1 MAQIQV
7 ELAQCQLGQI
17 GSPRYDKGSGEFTIG
32 PEIKTGLGPWNS
44 SFAYYHDTAEHALNS
59 CASDMELNTRCSF
72 ALPLLFKELVR
83 RYCSDD
89 NGPFSL
95 TNRDFG
101 FHNILVDDK
110 FSIIGVIDFDGI
122 TAAPKE
128 VVGQFPALC
137 ALGSPALGVP
147 PGNEFVKAREEQEKP
162 SIESSATSLRTL
174 AIGSERQIF
183 ADMMSIPNSLVRGLN
198 ALISHQ
204 NFVNDQWMDS
214 FLYPLRKRIIEG
226 FD

>member
-7 ELAQCQLGQI
+7 ELAQCQFGQI
-17 GSPRYDKGSGEFTIG
+17 GSLRYDKGSGEFTIG
-32 PEIKTGLGPWNS
+32 PKSETGLGPWKS
-44 SFAYYHDTAEHALNS
+44 SFAYYHDAAEHALNS

-83 RYCSDD
+83 RYCFDD
-89 NGPFSL
+89 TGPFSL

-101 FHNILVDDK
+101 FHNILVDDN

-122 TAAPKE
+122 VAAPKE

-137 ALGSPALGVP
+137 ALDRLLQ
-147 PGNEFVKAREEQEKP
+147 EFVKAREEQEKP
-162 SIESSATSLRTL
+162 SIESYATSLRTL

-183 ADMMSIPNSLVRGLN
+183 ADIMSIPKSLVRGLN

-214 FLYPLRKRIIEG
+214 FLYLLRKRIIEG
-226 FD
+226 FN

>member
-7 ELAQCQLGQI
+7 ELAQYQLGQI

-32 PEIKTGLGPWNS
+32 PEIKTRLGPWNS

-89 NGPFSL
+89 TGPFSL

-122 TAAPKE
+122 MAAPNE

-137 ALGSPALGVP
+137 ALGSPALGV

-183 ADMMSIPNSLVRGLN
+183 ADMMSIPKNLVRSLN

-204 NFVNDQWMDS
+204 DFVNDQWMDS
-214 FLYPLRKRIIEG
+214 FLYLLRKRIIEG
-226 FD
+226 FN